1 MNEAA
6 VERTGPRPAVTSEA
20 SSARVLHQ
28 LYLTL
33 FLRGRSS
40 RGLKK
45 QRAPVSLAIKL
56 RVILVFYGLLGL
68 LAFAFIDQS
77 MFALAAYQHALTFV
91 FVGMLMVSS
100 AGEVLFN
107 HEEPDIL
114 LHRPVTSRALLWAKI
129 AVLLQVSLYLSGA
142 FNLAAFVVG
151 VLSRHG
157 SLWFPLVHAASTTLE
172 ALFCA
177 ASVVLGY
184 ELSLRWF
191 GRERLQGLITTVQVM
206 ISVSIV
212 VASQVMPRLLVR
224 LSQAQGGPHAWPI
237 WLLPPAWFAG
247 LDDALI
253 GTHAVKSYQFALM
266 SVVATTVTSWL
277 AFGALATDYG
287 DGLQRMS
294 EVRSSLGHTRH
305 ESRSGGRFIDR
316 LAAVP
321 PLSWWLRDPIERAS
335 FLLCLA
341 YLLRDRDCKLRVYP
355 SLAPYVAIPF
365 GTLLQGS
372 GGTDSAILLLLVG
385 ALLAE
390 GPMLAQQTLRISQNW
405 AASDLFRAVP
415 IAGPAQLCNG
425 ARKATILII
434 GLPPMLL
441 AGLLACYLQG
451 GVERL
456 WLLLPGLISM
466 PVYSWFACMDGT
478 AVPLSLPPEEAR
490 GVGRGLSLMWLMFS
504 SLVLA
509 GLAAVAWYFGWFWE
523 FLAVE
528 LVAAVIIILL
538 VRREAAIAP
547 WPLIE

>member
-1 MNEAA
+1 M
-6 VERTGPRPAVTSEA
+6 
-20 SSARVLHQ
+20 
-28 LYLTL
+28 
-33 FLRGRSS
+33 
-40 RGLKK
+40 
-45 QRAPVSLAIKL
+45 
-56 RVILVFYGLLGL
+56 
-68 LAFAFIDQS
+68 
-77 MFALAAYQHALTFV
+77 
-91 FVGMLMVSS
+91 
-100 AGEVLFN
+100 
-107 HEEPDIL
+107 
-114 LHRPVTSRALLWAKI
+114 
-129 AVLLQVSLYLSGA
+129 
-142 FNLAAFVVG
+142 
-151 VLSRHG
+151 
-157 SLWFPLVHAASTTLE
+157 
-172 ALFCA
+172 
-177 ASVVLGY
+177 
-184 ELSLRWF
+184 
-191 GRERLQGLITTVQVM
+191 
-206 ISVSIV
+206 
-212 VASQVMPRLLVR
+212 
-224 LSQAQGGPHAWPI
+224 
-237 WLLPPAWFAG
+237 
-247 LDDALI
+247 
-253 GTHAVKSYQFALM
+253 
-266 SVVATTVTSWL
+266 
-277 AFGALATDYG
+277 
-287 DGLQRMS
+287 
-294 EVRSSLGHTRH
+294 
-305 ESRSGGRFIDR
+305 
-316 LAAVP
+316 P